1 MLYIVCFM
9 FIVKKWEMCIDSFN
23 NNKISKGTADI
34 FYKITQTINTCY
46 QILTKPNMLL
56 WKKAHKT

>member
-1 MLYIVCFM
+1 MLYILCFM

-56 WKKAHKT
+56 